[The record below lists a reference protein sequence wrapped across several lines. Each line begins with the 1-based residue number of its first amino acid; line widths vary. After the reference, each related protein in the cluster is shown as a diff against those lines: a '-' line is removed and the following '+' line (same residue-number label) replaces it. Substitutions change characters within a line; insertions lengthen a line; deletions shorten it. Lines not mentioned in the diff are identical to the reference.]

1 MGFKI
6 YIIAITNCAN
16 VNTTDIPN
24 KIGFDELQPG
34 KEISISEAQYE
45 NGISIGKYDDT
56 IFIVSSELVFEFYNK
71 KPSDLEQKLTK
82 EFSNSE
88 IAILT
93 LNQTTDFYGYNIIS
107 NGKRERVR
115 YGVDSEIEIDF
126 GEKLPEEL
134 EIPKDPFFGF
144 FLEELKQ
151 FKTTDKSFTDKQM
164 KSEIEQEIGVRTFFK
179 LTSRYFGKSIDE
191 NGTNYNKIKVTK
203 FE

>member
-24 KIGFDELQPG
+24 KIGFDELQSG

-71 KPSDLEQKLTK
+71 KPSDLEQKMTK
-82 EFSNSE
+82 EFPNSE

-107 NGKRERVR
+107 NGKRQRVR
-115 YGVDSEIEIDF
+115 SGVDSEIEIDM
-126 GEKLPEEL
+126 GKKLPEEL
-134 EIPKDPFFGF
+134 EIPKDPFFEL
-144 FLEELKQ
+144 FLEELNEFQ
-151 FKTTDKSFTDKQM
+151 SSDKDFTEKQM
-164 KSEIEQEIGVRTFFK
+164 KAEIEQEIGIRTFFK
-179 LTSRYFGKSIDE
+179 LTSRYFKKPIDE
-191 NGTNYNKIKVTK
+191 NGTDYNKIKVTK

>member
-24 KIGFDELQPG
+24 KIGFDELQSG

-56 IFIVSSELVFEFYNK
+56 IFIISSELVFQFYNE
-71 KPSDLEQKLTK
+71 KPSELEKKLTK
-82 EFSNSE
+82 EFPNSE

-93 LNQTTDFYGYNIIS
+93 LNQTTDFYGYSIIS
-107 NGKRERVR
+107 NGERKRVR
-115 YGVDSEIEIDF
+115 YGADTEIKIDF
-126 GEKLPEEL
+126 GEKLQEEL
-134 EIPKDPFFGF
+134 EIPKDPYFGL
-144 FLEELKQ
+144 FLKELKE
-151 FKTTDKSFTDKQM
+151 FKATDKSFTDKQM
-164 KSEIEQEIGVRTFFK
+164 KAEIEQEIGVRTFFK
-179 LTSRYFGKSIDE
+179 LTSRYFEKPIDE
-191 NGTNYNKIKVTK
+191 NGTNYTKIKVTK